1 MNMLL
6 LVLDR
11 QWLWASQGING
22 NVNVKTRNFMKPKN
36 LKNCQV
42 CQVTTYVF
50 RLEIKSHVQTK
61 PKTLP
66 KYFTHDFLNLSRIFT
81 LTEILTFCV
90 ETKFESPSTFPE
102 KLICL
107 HWRQNW
113 NPVGNSSFQIRV
125 GDDSTMAQK
134 NFRLSRTKQTK
145 PN

>member
-6 LVLDR
+6 LVLDC
-11 QWLWASQGING
+11 QLWASQGING

-50 RLEIKSHVQTK
+50 QLEIKSHVQTK

-81 LTEILTFCV
+81 LTEILSFCV
-90 ETKFESPSTFPE
+90 VTKFESPCSFVFIGGKIGIRLATAPF
-102 KLICL
+102 KLESVTTQQWLKRIFGFQEPSK
-107 HWRQNW
+107 QN
-113 NPVGNSSFQIRV
+113 PTRYI
-125 GDDSTMAQK
+125 
-134 NFRLSRTKQTK
+134 
-145 PN
+145 